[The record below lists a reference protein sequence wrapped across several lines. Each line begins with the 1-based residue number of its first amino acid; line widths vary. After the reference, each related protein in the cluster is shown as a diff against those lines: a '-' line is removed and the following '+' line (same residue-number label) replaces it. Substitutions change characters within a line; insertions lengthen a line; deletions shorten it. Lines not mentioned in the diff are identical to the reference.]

1 MMRRLPVRQYQARPA
16 VLDDAAPRAGRP
28 MSLPYAALP
37 PLFVLVDGFLIILS
51 AVGADFLYHHWLYGS
66 HSDMQLSLGIGLA
79 AAVFFIAATHGRKL
93 YGGIRT
99 TSLYQHL
106 EAAFTNWLLVFGGLG
121 CILFL
126 VKMGEAVSRGGLLV
140 FFILGL
146 TGLVGW
152 RLFLKR
158 LYLRL
163 VVAGTV
169 SGPRVAI
176 LVEAGRSDVAMQLQR
191 FERYGH
197 RVSRLF
203 FLPDDRKP
211 PEHTAV
217 ILDALIRHVREQHV
231 DEILVLSSWGRF
243 AGTEALQSA
252 LRMVPVPVKL
262 IADPEL
268 ARALACTSC
277 DVGAARAIVL
287 KPAALNWSQ
296 SFFKRTFDVIVS
308 GLLLTLLA
316 PFLAVIALMIR
327 LDSHGPVFFR
337 QWRGGYNGRKFRI
350 YKFRT
355 MHVQE
360 ETATIRQA
368 RRADPRVTRVG
379 RVLRLTSIDELPQL
393 INVLLGNMSLVGP
406 RPHATAHDIAYA
418 NLIEP
423 YPARHNV
430 KPGITGWAQVNGC
443 RGETA
448 EIRQMQKR
456 IDHDLSYIQQWSLLF
471 DLRIIL
477 MTVREVLLPRNAH

>member
-1 MMRRLPVRQYQARPA
+1 MRRLPMRQYQARTA
-16 VLDDAAPRAGRP
+16 VFDDEAPRAGRP
-28 MSLPYAALP
+28 MSLPYSALP
-37 PLFVLVDGFLIILS
+37 SLFVLVDGFLILLS
-51 AVGADFLYHHWLYGS
+51 AVGADFLYHRWLYDS
-66 HSDMQLSLGIGLA
+66 RSDMQLSLGIGLA
-79 AAVFFIAATHGRKL
+79 AALLFIAATHACKL
-93 YGGIRT
+93 YSGIRT
-99 TSLYQHL
+99 TSLYQHVK
-106 EAAFTNWLLVFGGLG
+106 AAFANWLLVFGGLG

-140 FFILGL
+140 FFVLGL

-152 RLFLKR
+152 RVVLKR
-158 LYLRL
+158 LHLRL

-203 FLPDDRKP
+203 FLPDAMKP
-211 PEHTAV
+211 PEHTSAV
-217 ILDALIRHVREQHV
+217 LDALIRHVREQHV

-243 AGTEALQSA
+243 AGMERLEAT
-252 LRMVPVPVKL
+252 LRTVPVPVKL

-268 ARALACTSC
+268 ARALACTAC

-287 KPAALNWSQ
+287 KPAALNRSQ
-296 SFFKRTFDVIVS
+296 SFFKRTFDVIAS
-308 GLLLTLLA
+308 GLLLILLTPVFA
-316 PFLAVIALMIR
+316 IVALMIR
-327 LDSHGPVFFR
+327 LDSRGPVFFR

-355 MHVQE
+355 MRVQE
-360 ETATIRQA
+360 EGATIRQA
-368 RRADPRVTRVG
+368 CKADPRVTRVG
-379 RVLRLTSIDELPQL
+379 RVLRSSSIDELPQL
-393 INVLLGNMSLVGP
+393 INVLMGNMSMVGP

-418 NLIEP
+418 SLIEP

-456 IDHDLSYIQQWSLLF
+456 IDHDLSYIQQWSLFF
-471 DLRIIL
+471 DLWIML
-477 MTVREVLLPRNAH
+477 MTVREVLFPRNAH